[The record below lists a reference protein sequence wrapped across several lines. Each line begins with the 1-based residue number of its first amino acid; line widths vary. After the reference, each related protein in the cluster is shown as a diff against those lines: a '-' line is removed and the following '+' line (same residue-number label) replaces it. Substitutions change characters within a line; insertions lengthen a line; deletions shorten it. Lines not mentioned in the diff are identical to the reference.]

1 VIIPSGRVA
10 AALMPK
16 VSRRWKNIA
25 SDVAASDVAASD
37 VAASDDTASDDTAPS
52 NNLRPAIKEIGRSLS
67 LRPRQ
72 RISIEFAVPGFVVV
86 G

>member
-1 VIIPSGRVA
+1 MIISSGRVA

-16 VSRRWKNIA
+16 VLRQWKDI
-25 SDVAASDVAASD
+25 ASD

-67 LRPRQ
+67 FQ
-72 RISIEFAVPGFVVV
+72 WIGIEFAVPGLVVV